1 MKIAMLLQIVD
12 DPKVIGSKNV
22 QSMAPKSIVD
32 YAIKSTTYLFKNELG
47 ESEQQRK
54 RRKILQYIATRKGKL
69 TRGKL
74 IRSKVLPGSVK
85 EYDGV
90 INTLLLEGSLDA

>member
-1 MKIAMLLQIVD
+1 M
-12 DPKVIGSKNV
+12 
-22 QSMAPKSIVD
+22 
-32 YAIKSTTYLFKNELG
+32 KSTVYLFKNELG

-54 RRKILQYIATRKGKL
+54 RKKILQYIATRGGQVK
-69 TRGKL
+69 RGQL

-90 INTLLLEGSLDA
+90 INTLLSEGSLDVDKSASQEYEWIYILK